1 MSVCFTYL
9 YILSTVSVLGGVTSN
24 QSRESA
30 DEIEQSLAKRYV
42 KVLGKKTKP
51 RKPKT
56 MAFVFTTGEIVDTIK
71 INDSLNKFTVTIQS
85 ELPRPIPWNSV
96 ESEL

>member
-42 KVLGKKTKP
+42 KVFGKNRSPENLKP
-51 RKPKT
+51 WPL
-56 MAFVFTTGEIVDTIK
+56 V
-71 INDSLNKFTVTIQS
+71 
-85 ELPRPIPWNSV
+85 
-96 ESEL
+96 

>member
-42 KVLGKKTKP
+42 KVFGKTEAQKTENHGLLVLLLEK
-51 RKPKT
+51 
-56 MAFVFTTGEIVDTIK
+56 
-71 INDSLNKFTVTIQS
+71 
-85 ELPRPIPWNSV
+85 
-96 ESEL
+96 